1 MLKQC
6 TSVYNAKDVVN
17 ALLLHLLRSVT
28 YARDN
33 MHDYRLIFNYYYYD
47 TLLRRVLSLKSMM
60 SSGSEEL
67 FCRFHLR
74 GLQTDTPLA
83 LDSSHACAGVSES

>member
-47 TLLRRVLSLKSMM
+47 TLLRRVLSQVNDVISIRRTILSFPF
-60 SSGSEEL
+60 E
-67 FCRFHLR
+67 RP
-74 GLQTDTPLA
+74 TD
-83 LDSSHACAGVSES
+83 

>member
-28 YARDN
+28 YSARDN

-47 TLLRRVLSLKSMM
+47 TLLRRVLSQVNDVIRIRRTILSFPF
-60 SSGSEEL
+60 E
-67 FCRFHLR
+67 RP
-74 GLQTDTPLA
+74 TD
-83 LDSSHACAGVSES
+83 

>member
-47 TLLRRVLSLKSMM
+47 TLLRRVLSQVNDVIRIRRTILSFPF
-60 SSGSEEL
+60 E
-67 FCRFHLR
+67 RP
-74 GLQTDTPLA
+74 TD
-83 LDSSHACAGVSES
+83 